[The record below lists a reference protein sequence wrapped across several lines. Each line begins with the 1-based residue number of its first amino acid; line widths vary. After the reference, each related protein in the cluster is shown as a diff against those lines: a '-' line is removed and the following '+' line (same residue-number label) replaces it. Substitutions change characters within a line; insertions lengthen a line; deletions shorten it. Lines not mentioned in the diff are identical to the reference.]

1 MTKPLLAGVAAVVL
15 MSGVVSAQVYSPAPP
30 PYPPAPPP
38 PTYPPAPPPDTVAPP
53 APVPGSSTKTTVAP
67 TPDGGY
73 RASTTTKGV
82 DANGN
87 EVTKKDVYKEGVE
100 GNSETQTKT
109 ETDPLGGTT
118 TRSTTTT
125 APR

>member
-1 MTKPLLAGVAAVVL
+1 MTKHLLASVAAVVL
-15 MSGVVSAQVYSPAPP
+15 MSGVASAQIYPPAPP
-30 PYPPAPPP
+30 PQPYPPAPPP
-38 PTYPPAPPPDTVAPP
+38 IGVAPP
-53 APVPGSSTKTTVAP
+53 APVTGSSTTTVAP

-73 RASTTTKGV
+73 RASTTKKGV
-82 DANGN
+82 DASGN
-87 EVTKKDVYKEGVE
+87 EVTKKDVYQEGVE
-100 GNSETQTKT
+100 GSSETHTKI

>member
-1 MTKPLLAGVAAVVL
+1 MTKHLLAGVAGVVL
-15 MSGVVSAQVYSPAPP
+15 MSGVASAQVYPPAPPP

-38 PTYPPAPPPDTVAPP
+38 PYAVAPP
-53 APVPGSSTKTTVAP
+53 APVPGSSTTTTVAP

-73 RASTTTKGV
+73 RSSTTTKGV
-82 DANGN
+82 DPTGN
-87 EVTKKDVYKEGVE
+87 EVTKKDVYREGVE
-100 GNSETQTKT
+100 GSTETHTKT
-109 ETDPLGGTT
+109 QTDPLGETT